1 MNTSD
6 LMQQGSARR
15 SGKDQLPTLTRG
27 ALIRLA
33 VIGVIVLCLVASFV
47 YASRELSA
55 SSARHR
61 QPKFPDQPIAW
72 FDGGA
77 R

>member
-6 LMQQGSARR
+6 LIPQLSARR
-15 SGKDQLPTLTRG
+15 SGKDLTLTKG

-33 VIGVIVLCLVASFV
+33 VIGVIVLCLVVSFV
-47 YASRELSA
+47 LTARALSA

>member
-6 LMQQGSARR
+6 LMQLSRRR
-15 SGKDQLPTLTRG
+15 SSKDQLPTLTKG
-27 ALIRLA
+27 ALIRIA
-33 VIGVIVLCLVASFV
+33 VIGVIVLCLVVSFV
-47 YASRELSA
+47 LTARALSA
-55 SSARHR
+55 NGARHR

-72 FDGGA
+72 LDGGA

>member
-6 LMQQGSARR
+6 LMSQLSAKR
-15 SGKDQLPTLTRG
+15 SAKDQLPTFTRG

-33 VIGVIVLCLVASFV
+33 VIGVILLCLVVSFV
-47 YASRELSA
+47 YTARALS
-55 SSARHR
+55 STGVTHR
-61 QPKFPDQPIAW
+61 QHKFADQPIAW
-72 FDGGA
+72 LDGGA

>member
-6 LMQQGSARR
+6 LMQLSRRR
-15 SGKDQLPTLTRG
+15 SGKDQPRTLTRG

-33 VIGVIVLCLVASFV
+33 VIGVVVLCLVVSFV
-47 YASRELSA
+47 YAARALS
-55 SSARHR
+55 STRVPHR
-61 QPKFPDQPIAW
+61 QPKFADQPIAW
-72 FDGGA
+72 LDGGA

>member
-6 LMQQGSARR
+6 LMQLSRR
-15 SGKDQLPTLTRG
+15 QSSKDQLPTFTRG

-33 VIGVIVLCLVASFV
+33 VIGVIVLCLVVSFV
-47 YASRELSA
+47 YATRALS
-55 SSARHR
+55 SSGVPHR
-61 QPKFPDQPIAW
+61 QPKFADVPIAW
-72 FDGGA
+72 RDVGA